1 MISGILLAAGDSKRM
16 GEPKALLQYDG
27 ITFID
32 SILNKFF
39 EIGCEPIIS
48 ILGASAE
55 LICERTRVHKF
66 QCFRNPNPEEGQLS
80 SLQIAIAHLPEES
93 EGFIMALVDH
103 PMVKMDTYQKLFE
116 MAKANSNNIIIPEF
130 YGKKGHPVYFGR
142 PFFDSILH
150 LPLTD
155 GARVVI
161 HENPA
166 DVMYLKVDDE
176 GILKDID
183 TPDDYRDSF
192 H

>member
-1 MISGILLAAGDSKRM
+1 MIAGILLAAGDSKRM
-16 GEPKALLQYDG
+16 GEPKALLPYDG

-32 SILNKFF
+32 SILNKFSN
-39 EIGCEPIIS
+39 IGCEPIIT

-55 LICERTRVHKF
+55 LICEKTKVHTF

-80 SLQIAIAHLPEES
+80 SLQIAIAHLPDES

-103 PMVKMDTYQKLFE
+103 PMVKLDTYIKLFE
-116 MAKANSNNIIIPEF
+116 MAKSNPANIIVPEF
-130 YGKKGHPVYFGR
+130 YGQKGHPVYFGR

-155 GARVVI
+155 GARVVLK
-161 HENPA
+161 ENPA
-166 DVMYLKVDDE
+166 DVMSLPVDDE

-183 TPDDYRDSF
+183 TPKDYQNLI

>member
-16 GEPKALLQYDG
+16 GEPKALLPYEG
-27 ITFID
+27 ITFVD
-32 SILNKFF
+32 SILNKFC

-55 LICERTRVHKF
+55 LICEKTKVRKF

-80 SLQIAIAHLPEES
+80 SLQIAIGHLPEDS
-93 EGFIMALVDH
+93 DGFIMALVDH
-103 PMVKMDTYQKLFE
+103 PMVKLATYRKIYD
-116 MAKANSNNIIIPEF
+116 MAKTNPDNIIIPEF
-130 YGKKGHPVYFGR
+130 YGQKGHPVYFGR

-150 LPLTD
+150 LPLSD

-183 TPDDYRDSF
+183 TPKDYQDMM

>member
-93 EGFIMALVDH
+93 DGFILALVDH

-116 MAKANSNNIIIPEF
+116 MAKANSNNM
-130 YGKKGHPVYFGR
+130 V
-142 PFFDSILH
+142 ILSF
-150 LPLTD
+150 LNFTE
-155 GARVVI
+155 R
-161 HENPA
+161 
-166 DVMYLKVDDE
+166 KVTRY
-176 GILKDID
+176 ISAVLFLIQFCIC
-183 TPDDYRDSF
+183 R
-192 H
+192 

>member
-1 MISGILLAAGDSKRM
+1 MIAGILLAAGDSKRM
-16 GEPKALLQYDG
+16 GEPKALLPYDG

-32 SILNKFF
+32 SILNKFSN
-39 EIGCEPIIS
+39 IGCEPIIT

-55 LICERTRVHKF
+55 LIFEKTKVHKF

-80 SLQIAIAHLPEES
+80 SLQIAIAHLPDES

-103 PMVKMDTYQKLFE
+103 PMVKLDTYIKLFE
-116 MAKANSNNIIIPEF
+116 MAKSNPANIIVPEF
-130 YGKKGHPVYFGR
+130 YGQKGHPVYFGR

-155 GARVVI
+155 GARVVLK
-161 HENPA
+161 ENPA
-166 DVMYLKVDDE
+166 DVMSLPVDDE

-183 TPDDYRDSF
+183 TPKDYQNLI

>member
-16 GEPKALLQYDG
+16 GEPKALLPYDG
-27 ITFID
+27 ITFVD
-32 SILNKFF
+32 SILNKFS
-39 EIGCEPIIS
+39 EIGCEPIIT

-55 LICERTRVHKF
+55 LICEKTKVHTFKCF
-66 QCFRNPNPEEGQLS
+66 QNPNPEDGQLS
-80 SLQIAIAHLPEES
+80 SLQIAIAHLPEDS

-103 PMVKMDTYQKLFE
+103 PMVKQTTYKKIYDT
-116 MAKANSNNIIIPEF
+116 AKTNPGNIIIPEF
-130 YGKKGHPVYFGR
+130 YGQKGHPVYFGR

-150 LPLTD
+150 LPLED

-161 HENPA
+161 RENPV
-166 DVMYLKVDDE
+166 DVIYLPVEDE

-183 TPDDYRDSF
+183 TPADYQREI